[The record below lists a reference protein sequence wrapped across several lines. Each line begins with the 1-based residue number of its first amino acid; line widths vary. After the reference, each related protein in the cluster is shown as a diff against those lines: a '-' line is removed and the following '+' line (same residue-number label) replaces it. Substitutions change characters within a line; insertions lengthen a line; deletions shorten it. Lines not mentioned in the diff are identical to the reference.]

1 MAVVPGPLLR
11 ATTGGARPQATHMP
25 LAVSSTFAPTKELL
39 EKAFEMS
46 MEDPANPDPHL
57 NLRRGE
63 QPKWSTHSLRRLAAT
78 TARRHREKSGAT
90 VDEIDLYFGWK
101 EKILKKAMQMHYAG
115 MSLFERMRS
124 ARITG
129 WM

>member
-1 MAVVPGPLLR
+1 MDGESPPP
-11 ATTGGARPQATHMP
+11 GARRPQ
-25 LAVSSTFAPTKELL
+25 V
-39 EKAFEMS
+39 
-46 MEDPANPDPHL
+46 
-57 NLRRGE
+57 
-63 QPKWSTHSLRRLAAT
+63 
-78 TARRHREKSGAT
+78 RHRPMVRRPRGAPIPPPGASVSLT
-90 VDEIDLYFGWK
+90 WK